1 MGNWLQ
7 SINHW
12 LRGALLSLGMIAI
25 AGGLIAVCSLP
36 ALALPRITA
45 EQRLFLPLSLEFLGA
60 YELPT
65 QEFEQTR
72 VGGLSAL
79 AYDRQRDRFYALSD
93 DRSEF
98 APARFYTLQ
107 LQLNQRDSERPEIQQ
122 IAIESVTLL
131 KDETGQTFARG
142 TVDPEGMALSPV
154 RSLWISSEGVT
165 RANIPAFIKE
175 FDLQTGQA
183 LRDLPI
189 PEHYQPLREES
200 QQVRGIRDNLGFEAL
215 TINPGSYGTIG
226 LEPFRLFVATEA
238 ALAQDL
244 DATAG
249 ETRNRLL
256 HYMID
261 AGQITSPLRR
271 TPSTL
276 VVSEH
281 LYPLAPPPAQ
291 TIAHGLTALLALDQG
306 GHFLGLERSF
316 GVDGFTV
323 RLFQL
328 ATGGASDIRDR
339 PSLQGELRGVAPIRK
354 QLLLDLA
361 TLGIRLDNLEGMT
374 LGPQLPDGSPS
385 LVLVSDDNFRSEQ
398 VTQFL
403 LFRLKGLK

>member
-1 MGNWLQ
+1 MGTWLQ
-7 SINHW
+7 SINNW
-12 LRGALLSLGMIAI
+12 LRGALLSLVVMAI
-25 AGGLIAVCSLP
+25 AMGWPNVGALP

-45 EQRLFLPLSLEFLGA
+45 EQRLFLPLSLEFLSA

-79 AYDRQRDRFYALSD
+79 TYDRQRDRFYALSD

-107 LQLNQRDSERPEIQQ
+107 LQLTQADPERPKIQQ
-122 IAIESVTLL
+122 IEIESVTLL
-131 KDETGQTFARG
+131 RDETGQTFAQG
-142 TVDPEGMALSPV
+142 TVDPEGMVLSPA

-165 RANIPAFIKE
+165 RENIPAFIKE

-189 PEHYQPLREES
+189 PEQYQPLREDGR
-200 QQVRGIRDNLGFEAL
+200 QVRGIRDNLGFESL
-215 TINPGSYGTIG
+215 TINPGSYGSIG

-261 AGQITSPLRR
+261 AGQITTPLRR
-271 TPSTL
+271 TPSAL

-281 LYPLAPPPAQ
+281 LYPLASPPAQ
-291 TIAHGLTALLALDQG
+291 TIAHGLTELLALDQG

-316 GVDGFTV
+316 GGGEFTV

-328 ATGGASDIRDR
+328 ATGGANDIRDR

-354 QLLLDLA
+354 QLLLDLRA
-361 TLGIRLDNLEGMT
+361 LGIRLDNLEGMT